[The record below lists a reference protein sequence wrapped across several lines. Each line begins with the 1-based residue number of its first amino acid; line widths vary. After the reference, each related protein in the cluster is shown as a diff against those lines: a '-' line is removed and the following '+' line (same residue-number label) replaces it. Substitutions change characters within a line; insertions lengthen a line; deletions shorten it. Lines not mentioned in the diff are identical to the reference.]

1 MHWYNWLLFPFSILF
16 DLFTRTRNCF
26 YDSGFFQVT
35 EAQIPSVL
43 VGNLRVGGTGK
54 TPMVEYLIRMMY
66 QDFKICT
73 LSRGY
78 GRVTKGFK
86 VADTSTSPAI
96 IGDEPLQIYS
106 KYGDRI
112 GVFVG
117 EDRVAA
123 LQEIAKLEQVP
134 QIVILDDA
142 FQHRTLKAQLNIL
155 LTTYQDPFFDDYLLP
170 AGRLRERR
178 KGAERADLV
187 VVTKCPSSFSEGMK
201 NEFID
206 RVRYYA
212 GDQTPVLFSK
222 ISYGRPYAIGRAVD
236 FASIDAVILVSGL
249 ANDELFV
256 NYARLNFHVAE
267 VLSFSDHHA
276 YVESD
281 FAKLKNV
288 KLAVP
293 EREIAL
299 LTTEKDAEKLKSA
312 LEQGFLQEIPIFALP
327 ILVEFS
333 AEDEKIL
340 KDKIQQKV
348 LKKSQN

>member
-1 MHWYNWLLFPFSILF
+1 
-16 DLFTRTRNCF
+16 
-26 YDSGFFQVT
+26 
-35 EAQIPSVL
+35 
-43 VGNLRVGGTGK
+43 
-54 TPMVEYLIRMMY
+54 
-66 QDFKICT
+66 
-73 LSRGY
+73 
-78 GRVTKGFK
+78 
-86 VADTSTSPAI
+86 
-96 IGDEPLQIYS
+96 
-106 KYGDRI
+106 
-112 GVFVG
+112 
-117 EDRVAA
+117 VAA

-236 FASIDAVILVSGL
+236 FASIDAVMLVSGL

-256 NYARLNFHVAE
+256 NYARLNFDVAE